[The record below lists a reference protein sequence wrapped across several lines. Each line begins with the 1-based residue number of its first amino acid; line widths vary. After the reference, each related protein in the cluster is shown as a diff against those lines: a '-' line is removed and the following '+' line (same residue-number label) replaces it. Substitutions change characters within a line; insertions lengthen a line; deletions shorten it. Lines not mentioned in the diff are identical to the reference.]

1 MKTVTQT
8 KFRNDLGTYLNGI
21 SDSKEPVVITRQKG
35 LPLAVVWYEEYLE
48 FKQFKESKNKR
59 G

>member
-8 KFRNDLGTYLNGI
+8 KLRNDITSLFKEV
-21 SDSKEPVVITRQKG
+21 SDTKEALIVSRQQG
-35 LPLAVVWYEEYLE
+35 LPLAVVNYEEYLE
-48 FKQFKESKNKR
+48 FKQFKERKR